1 MNMINFISLAQLT
14 SIVKDF
20 NFELT
25 TNCTAPCYEFIR
37 VSEKYNYMLFYDFST
52 GNIKLYRDTSPQ
64 AFSVIWYYLR
74 PQSIEDL
81 KVLLNMTVFVS

>member
-1 MNMINFISLAQLT
+1 MSKKNEITLAQLT

-37 VSEKYNYMLFYDFST
+37 VSEKYNYLLFYDFST
-52 GNIKLYRDTSPQ
+52 GNIKLYRDPSPIG
-64 AFSVIWYYLR
+64 FSIIWYYLR

-81 KVLLNMTVFVS
+81 TVLLGMTTFK